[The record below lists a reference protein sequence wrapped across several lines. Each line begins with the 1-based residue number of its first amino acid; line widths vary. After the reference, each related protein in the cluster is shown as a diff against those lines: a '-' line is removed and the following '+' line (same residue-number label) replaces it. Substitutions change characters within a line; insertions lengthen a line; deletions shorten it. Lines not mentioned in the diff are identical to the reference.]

1 MIRAAPLLLLLLLI
15 HPTVKANEDVVSPT
29 GLNGENGEEK
39 KDGLWL
45 SGAQEVQDLAQLSW
59 EYMQDLQCWLWPDK
73 CDDKQHHMEWSWD
86 PLHLLTDWYAKVLD
100 GSDFARKPITN
111 NLTGLQWDLERRVH
125 GQHLAVKQILT
136 SLEKFLQEDGTKKT
150 LVLSF
155 HGWTGTGKNLAARI
169 IAENLY
175 QDGQRSRCT
184 RVFIPQLHFPHLS
197 HVEAYK
203 VQLRKQI
210 QAVSSHCAQP
220 LFVFDETDKL
230 PAGLLQSLFP
240 LLNPGETQN
249 TKSIFIFL
257 SGVGASM
264 INEVALNFWR
274 AGRHREE
281 ITLDDLDR
289 PLRAAIHQSKDQ
301 FLTHQLLTQDL
312 IDEFVAFLPLERR
325 HVKLCARDVVEA
337 RGLAY
342 DENDVESVIQEL
354 LFVPKDEKI
363 FSAQGC
369 KQVVQRIGFNSMAK
383 DSKAGH
389 TQ

>member
-1 MIRAAPLLLLLLLI
+1 MIRAAPFLLLLLM
-15 HPTVKANEDVVSPT
+15 HPTVVHGAEEARPA
-29 GLNGENGEEK
+29 GGGEK

-45 SGAQEVQDLAQLSW
+45 SGAQEMQDLAQLSW

-73 CDDKQHHMEWSWD
+73 CEDKRSQMEWSWD

-100 GSDFARKPITN
+100 GTDFAQKSITN
-111 NLTGLQWDLERRVH
+111 NLTGLQWDLDRRVH
-125 GQHLAVKQILT
+125 GQHLATKQILS
-136 SLEKFLQEDGTKKT
+136 SLERFLREDGTKKT
-150 LVLSF
+150 LALSF

-184 RVFIPQLHFPHLS
+184 RVFIPQLHFPHPS

-203 VQLRKQI
+203 AQVTKQL

-220 LFVFDETDKL
+220 LLVFDEMEKL
-230 PAGLLQSLFP
+230 PADLLQSLFP
-240 LLNPGETQN
+240 LLNLEETQT

-257 SGVGASM
+257 SGVGAGT

-281 ITLDDLDR
+281 ITIDDLNR
-289 PLRAAIHQSKDQ
+289 PLRAAIQQSKDQ
-301 FLTHQLLTQDL
+301 LWTQDV

-325 HVKLCARDVVEA
+325 HVKLCARDVIEA

-342 DENDVESVIQEL
+342 NESDVESVIQEL
-354 LFVPKDEKI
+354 LFVPNDEKI

-389 TQ
+389 T

>member
-1 MIRAAPLLLLLLLI
+1 MIRATALGFLLLFINTDVLGA
-15 HPTVKANEDVVSPT
+15 VDFSGQVESKKEDAET
-29 GLNGENGEEK
+29 K

-45 SGAQEVQDLAQLSW
+45 SGAQEMQELAHLSW

-73 CDDKQHHMEWSWD
+73 CEDKNMEWNWPSFGWD
-86 PLHLLTDWYAKVLD
+86 SLTDWYAKVMETK
-100 GSDFARKPITN
+100 GSITN
-111 NLTGLQWDLERRVH
+111 NLTGLQWDLDRRVH
-125 GQHLAVKQILT
+125 GQHLAVRQILT
-136 SLEKFLQEDGTKKT
+136 SLERFLHEDSKKKT
-150 LVLSF
+150 LALSF

-169 IAENLY
+169 IAEYLY
-175 QDGQRSRCT
+175 QDGPRSLCT

-210 QAVSSHCAQP
+210 HAVSLYCAQP
-220 LFVFDETDKL
+220 LFVFDEADKL
-230 PAGLLQSLFP
+230 PAALLQSFFP
-240 LLNPGETQN
+240 LLNPEGTPD

-257 SGVGASM
+257 SGIGASM

-301 FLTHQLLTQDL
+301 FLTHQLWTLDL
-312 IDEFVAFLPLERR
+312 IDDLVPFLPLERC
-325 HVKLCARDVVEA
+325 HVKLCARDAIEA
-337 RGLAY
+337 RGLSY
-342 DENDVESVIQEL
+342 NENALESVVQEL
-354 LFVPKDEKI
+354 LFVPKKEKI

-369 KQVVQRIGFNSMAK
+369 KQVAQRINFK
-383 DSKAGH
+383 L
-389 TQ
+389 

>member
-1 MIRAAPLLLLLLLI
+1 MIRATPLLLLILLI
-15 HPTVKANEDVVSPT
+15 HPTVISSEDVVSPA
-29 GLNGENGEEK
+29 GLDGEDGEEK

-45 SGAQEVQDLAQLSW
+45 SGAQEMQDLAQLSW

-73 CDDKQHHMEWSWD
+73 CDDKQSHMEWSWD

-100 GSDFARKPITN
+100 GSDFAGKPITN
-111 NLTGLQWDLERRVH
+111 NLTGLQWDLDRRVH

-136 SLEKFLQEDGTKKT
+136 SLERFLQEDGTKKT
-150 LVLSF
+150 LALSF
-155 HGWTGTGKNLAARI
+155 QGWTGTGKNLAARI

-175 QDGQRSRCT
+175 RDGQRSRCT

-210 QAVSSHCAQP
+210 QTVSAHCAQP

-240 LLNPGETQN
+240 LLNPEEMQN

-289 PLRAAIHQSKDQ
+289 PLRVALHQSKDQ
-301 FLTHQLLTQDL
+301 FLTHQLRTQDL
-312 IDEFVAFLPLERR
+312 IDEFVAFLPLERQ
-325 HVKLCARDVVEA
+325 HVKLCARDVMEA

-342 DENDVESVIQEL
+342 NESDVESVIQEL

-369 KQVVQRIGFNSMAK
+369 KQVVQRISFNSVAK

-389 TQ
+389 I

>member
-1 MIRAAPLLLLLLLI
+1 MVRAAPLLLLLLISPSVHGSLD
-15 HPTVKANEDVVSPT
+15 VLGLAELKGEDT
-29 GLNGENGEEK
+29 EEK

-73 CDDKQHHMEWSWD
+73 CDDKRSHTEWSWRSFGWD
-86 PLHLLTDWYAKVLD
+86 SLHLLTDLYAKVLE
-100 GSDFARKPITN
+100 SREYTRVSITN
-111 NLTGLQWDLERRVH
+111 NFTGLQFDLDRRVH

-136 SLEKFLQEDGTKKT
+136 SLKRFLKEDSQKT
-150 LVLSF
+150 TLALAF

-175 QDGQRSRCT
+175 WDGQRSLCT

-203 VQLRKQI
+203 VQLRNQI
-210 QAVSSHCAQP
+210 QAVSLACSQP
-220 LFVFDETDKL
+220 LFVFDEADKL
-230 PAGLLQSLFP
+230 PEALLQSLFP
-240 LLNPGETQN
+240 LISPEETQD
-249 TKSIFIFL
+249 TRSIFIFL

-281 ITLDDLDR
+281 ITLDDLHR
-289 PLRAAIHQSKDQ
+289 PLRAAIYQSKDQ
-301 FLTHQLLTQDL
+301 SLTHQLWTQDL
-312 IDEFVAFLPLERR
+312 IDEFVPFLPLERS
-325 HVKLCARDVVEA
+325 HVKRCAQDAIEA
-337 RGLAY
+337 QGLPY
-342 DENDVESVIQEL
+342 SENALESVIQEL
-354 LFVPKDEKI
+354 LFVPKEEKI

-369 KQVVQRIGFNSMAK
+369 KQVAQRINFMK
-383 DSKAGH
+383 L
-389 TQ
+389 

>member
-1 MIRAAPLLLLLLLI
+1 MIRAAPLLLLLLI
-15 HPTVKANEDVVSPT
+15 PPTVKGSEDVVSPA
-29 GLNGENGEEK
+29 GPNGEDGEEK

-45 SGAQEVQDLAQLSW
+45 SGAQEMQDLAQLSW

-86 PLHLLTDWYAKVLD
+86 PVHLLTDWYTKVLD

-136 SLEKFLQEDGTKKT
+136 SLERFLPEDGTKKT
-150 LVLSF
+150 LALSF

-197 HVEAYK
+197 HVEVYK

-210 QAVSSHCAQP
+210 QAVSSYCAQP

-240 LLNPGETQN
+240 LLNQEETQN

-281 ITLDDLDR
+281 ITLEDLDR
-289 PLRAAIHQSKDQ
+289 PLRGAIHQSKDQ
-301 FLTHQLLTQDL
+301 FLTHQLWRQDL

-325 HVKLCARDVVEA
+325 HVKLCAQDVIEA
-337 RGLAY
+337 RDLAY
-342 DENDVESVIQEL
+342 NESDVESVIQEL

-369 KQVVQRIGFNSMAK
+369 KLVVQRMSFNSAAR
-383 DSKAGH
+383 DSKVGH
-389 TQ
+389 T